1 MKNPLNIRQNFYQ
14 GQSVSASNLTQ
25 LQDYSDNA
33 RNLIVS
39 DILGYGIVSGF
50 HVTKDTTNNFI
61 LGVGRGLAYTE
72 QGVRLESDT
81 EKTINTKEFIES
93 SQLPIDDEKI
103 TRYLTIS
110 LDYDKTKPV
119 TDSFNNSVLTE
130 WTPTVKAT
138 LHLDKTSHTIND
150 LLIAEIIIGQKGVL
164 TITKIVDKFS
174 NSKNPNIIDMFYPL
188 KSTYTQYP
196 NKTTGLFD
204 ETETPL
210 ALYGGDWEL
219 VATKIFNNVP
229 ETETDVNGTYWK
241 YPNRTLIVKGGTG
254 SISDT
259 NDQYPKQTLPYPF
272 IDTEYSKNIKLDIVG
287 VNGSNILYALIGG
300 DWLKG
305 VAMANFTTTT
315 FTINITGIIGTTL
328 QPWFLNYE
336 ASGYWKILTDPIS
349 TDEEKNY
356 VKIWKRINPP
366 TEV

>member
-50 HVTKDTTNNFI
+50 HVAKDTTNNFI

-174 NSKNPNIIDMFYPL
+174 NSKNPNIIDMFYPI
-188 KSTYTQYP
+188 KSTYTQFP
-196 NKTTGLFD
+196 DKTTGLFREED
-204 ETETPL
+204 SPKSL
-210 ALYGGDWEL
+210 FGGDWE
-219 VATKIFNNVP
+219 KQFENESIFFRTQGSLANENRDTGGLQADAMQRLTGDFVINP
-229 ETETDVNGTYWK
+229 SHFIKVSGSGIFQSYNLQAGGADGNLIPNQDQSSMIGFDNARQARTSETE
-241 YPNRTLIVKGGTG
+241 NRSRNRPVI
-254 SISDT
+254 
-259 NDQYPKQTLPYPF
+259 
-272 IDTEYSKNIKLDIVG
+272 
-287 VNGSNILYALIGG
+287 
-300 DWLKG
+300 
-305 VAMANFTTTT
+305 
-315 FTINITGIIGTTL
+315 
-328 QPWFLNYE
+328 
-336 ASGYWKILTDPIS
+336 
-349 TDEEKNY
+349 
-356 VKIWKRINPP
+356 IWKRIG
-366 TEV
+366 